1 VDSIVEAQSRSRV
14 SRLQNADSPEQR
26 RLLFDELM
34 AEHGASAYRYAFAL
48 LGDAQWAEDAT
59 QEAFLTVYRQIHQ
72 LRQPEAFAGW
82 LRRIVHSQ
90 CHRLLRARDNTAAMC
105 QLPDQVP
112 AAQPLPE
119 HLVEQQELQ
128 ERVWAAI
135 ASLPETERTPV
146 ALYYLDGQP
155 QRQIASDLDLSL
167 AAVKKRLER
176 ARHRLAERIGALA
189 QEYRHTTTRSNT
201 PAPDSLST
209 LLGAAA
215 LEGQYVLLET
225 LLVEGMDVNEAD
237 ANGETL
243 LHWAAREGH
252 LDAVELLL
260 SYHPDLARPDASGRT
275 ALDVAMAAGQRS
287 VAARLR
293 QYAQT
298 NPSRRP

>member
-1 VDSIVEAQSRSRV
+1 MVEAQERSLV
-14 SRLQNADSPEQR
+14 SRLQNADNPRQR
-26 RLLFDELM
+26 RLLFDQLM
-34 AEHGASAYRYAFAL
+34 EEQAASAYGYALAL

-59 QEAFLTVYRQIHQ
+59 QEAFLTAYRQLHQ
-72 LRQPEAFAGW
+72 LREPEAFAGW

-90 CHRLLRARDNTAAMC
+90 CHRLLRARDNPSATLEVPAEI
-105 QLPDQVP
+105 P

-119 HLVEQQELQ
+119 QLVEQEELQ
-128 ERVWAAI
+128 EQVRAVI
-135 ASLPETERTPV
+135 ASLPEAERTPV
-146 ALYYLDGQP
+146 VLYYLDGQP

-176 ARHRLAERIGALA
+176 ARHRLTERMRTLA
-189 QEYRHTTTRSNT
+189 QEYRHTTTSSNM
-201 PAPDSLST
+201 AAMDSLSA

-225 LLVEGMDVNEAD
+225 LLVEGMDVDEAD

-260 SYHPDLARPDASGRT
+260 SYHPDLARRDAFGRT
-275 ALDVAMAAGQRS
+275 ALDAAMAAGQRS

-293 QYAQT
+293 QYAQAK
-298 NPSRRP
+298 PSCQP